1 MIPTLIVAGLVF
13 GRWWRAAPV
22 VAAAGWAL
30 LLAVDGAVPH
40 AVGPLAAAAG
50 LAAVNTA
57 TGVAINRGTAW
68 LWRQLTPKDA

>member
-1 MIPTLIVAGLVF
+1 MIPTLIVAGLAF

-30 LLAVDGAVPH
+30 LLTVEGIIPH
-40 AVGPLAAAAG
+40 AAGPLAAAAG

-57 TGVAINRGTAW
+57 AGVAVNRAAAG
-68 LWRQLTPKDA
+68 LWRQLTPRDA